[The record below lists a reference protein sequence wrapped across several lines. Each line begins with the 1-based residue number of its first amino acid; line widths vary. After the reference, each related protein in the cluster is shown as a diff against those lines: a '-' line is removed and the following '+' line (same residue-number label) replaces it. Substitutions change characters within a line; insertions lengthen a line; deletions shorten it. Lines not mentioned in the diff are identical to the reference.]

1 MNDLVH
7 WKIPIGEPFLFGEI
21 IIQSFPQLR
30 GTAIDH
36 CSTYLTIASAVLC
49 CVLLYIPLCFYFIL
63 YDYQIHR
70 HGPHLY
76 IPLCFYFISSTAIYT
91 FDMVSFTFLSP
102 LSPFSPWGPALH
114 SIMLL
119 LYPSWTN
126 AEIICCIT
134 LHSIMLLL
142 YLWGHR
148 SHPGADPFTF
158 HYASTLSR
166 DADWL

>member
-49 CVLLYIPLCFYFIL
+49 CVLLYIPLYF
-63 YDYQIHR
+63 
-70 HGPHLY
+70 
-76 IPLCFYFISSTAIYT
+76 FFIVRINAQGV
-91 FDMVSFTFLSP
+91 VSFV
-102 LSPFSPWGPALH
+102 
-114 SIMLL
+114 
-119 LYPSWTN
+119 
-126 AEIICCIT
+126 
-134 LHSIMLLL
+134 
-142 YLWGHR
+142 
-148 SHPGADPFTF
+148 FTF

-166 DADWL
+166 ASYPFEYYPPFFTFYYASTLSRLVLLVLSSLFLYIPLCFYFIWWIRQRYINSSAFTFHYASTLSDR